1 MKNNIESYKESRV
14 VKKVVEKK
22 KAKMIHNTIKYT
34 FITREYIT
42 LSSTPEHES

>member
-22 KAKMIHNTIKYT
+22 KAKMMNVRRK
-34 FITREYIT
+34 
-42 LSSTPEHES
+42 LL